1 MTKKELVKIIQEVVR
16 REIKKEVNKIFIEE
30 QKTSQKLTDVIP
42 KVSKPREKVKY
53 TKNNTLDELNAIIDS
68 TFLKVASLQKTKKG
82 QKNTGGLQ

>member
-1 MTKKELVKIIQEVVR
+1 MNLPPYKGNIYKTKEKALEHLDM
-16 REIKKEVNKIFIEE
+16 IKDVFEE
-30 QKTSQKLTDVIP
+30 TFNI
-42 KVSKPREKVKY
+42 KVKY

>member
-42 KVSKPREKVKY
+42 KFQNLVK
-53 TKNNTLDELNAIIDS
+53 K
-68 TFLKVASLQKTKKG
+68 
-82 QKNTGGLQ
+82 

>member
-1 MTKKELVKIIQEVVR
+1 MNLRLYKGNIYKTKEKALEHLDM
-16 REIKKEVNKIFIEE
+16 IKDAFEE
-30 QKTSQKLTDVIP
+30 TFNI
-42 KVSKPREKVKY
+42 KVKY